1 MSWRGLPQNQKK
13 ESTLMNAKSESFEQ
27 GVAERLL
34 LAGVEFGAA
43 GGEVEHVDDLLA
55 CSVDERD
62 PDIAPQLGHRRAH
75 LIEQT
80 RPVLS
85 DQLNQSAV
93 RGAGVVETDLR
104 RHLHFGAGK
113 RWTQAPL

>member
-55 CSVDERD
+55 FSVDEGD
-62 PDIAPQLGHRRAH
+62 PEIAPQLGHRRAH
-75 LIEQT
+75 LIQQT
-80 RPVLS
+80 RPGRR
-85 DQLNQSAV
+85 DQLNQSAGQ
-93 RGAGVVETDLR
+93 GAGLSER
-104 RHLHFGAGK
+104 
-113 RWTQAPL
+113 